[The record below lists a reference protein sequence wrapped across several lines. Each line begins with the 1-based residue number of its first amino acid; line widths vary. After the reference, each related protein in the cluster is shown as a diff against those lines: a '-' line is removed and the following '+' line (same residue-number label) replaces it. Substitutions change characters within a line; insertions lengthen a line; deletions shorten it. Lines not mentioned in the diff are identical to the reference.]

1 MYVLPFIQWL
11 GSVRLFGC
19 SVSVFEYVCTTV
31 CSLRYHKKKEEK
43 IFKIRHSFVMN
54 IGFICLNACYRLT
67 DSYVKTPSEFEYFS
81 WVQFIVFSN
90 EPNRIK
96 SKVLNI
102 QTNQHWREQKAKK
115 TYTFIHIHKQ
125 NEKEEEDKLSFLSD
139 YL

>member
-1 MYVLPFIQWL
+1 MFCHSFSDWVLFDFL
-11 GSVRLFGC
+11 GVLWVCLNMCVRLFA
-19 SVSVFEYVCTTV
+19 VCVTT
-31 CSLRYHKKKEEK
+31 KKKEEK

-67 DSYVKTPSEFEYFS
+67 DSYVKTPSEFEYFL